1 MWQVHAGDKGFNG
14 LRVFLGTY
22 IILEVV
28 KVVIKLK
35 FKSREQRPVK
45 ECITCWYEGNE
56 LIILKQ
62 SKIK

>member
-1 MWQVHAGDKGFNG
+1 MWQVHAGEEGFNG

-45 ECITCWYEGNE
+45 
-56 LIILKQ
+56 
-62 SKIK
+62 